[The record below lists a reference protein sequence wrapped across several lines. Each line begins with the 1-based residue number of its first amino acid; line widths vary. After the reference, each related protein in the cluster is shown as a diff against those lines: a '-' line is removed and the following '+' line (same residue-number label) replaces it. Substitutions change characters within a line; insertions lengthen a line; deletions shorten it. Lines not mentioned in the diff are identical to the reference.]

1 MQKNQETTQVTQTK
15 KSIVPSA
22 IIMQKDCCSG
32 VIGANGKGKLDEFF
46 LHIGWEH
53 TSQKT

>member
-46 LHIGWEH
+46 LHIG
-53 TSQKT
+53 